1 MGNVPVHITIFEN
14 GLESNHQVNESCHCH
29 SGKKSG
35 GFITYLVSSLLFL
48 FMASLLVLVL

>member
-1 MGNVPVHITIFEN
+1 MGNVPVHITIFKN

-29 SGKKSG
+29 SGKEVVALLR
-35 GFITYLVSSLLFL
+35 TWVSSLLFL